1 MRRVQL
7 ATLALSLIVIGA
19 ASAEPPFNFDQT
31 PYAAPQR
38 MVEIAP
44 GRRLNLYCSG
54 KGSPTVVLDLGFEA
68 PLLSWGY
75 VQPAV
80 AATTRVCSYERA
92 GYGFSDVGP
101 LPRTT
106 DAIVGDLHRLLTVAR
121 ITPPYVMVGHSMAG
135 LDAQLFADRYTS
147 EVVGMVLID
156 PLLEG
161 WDELVERTFPAAKT
175 DDAFVAGLARCESLA
190 QQGRL
195 ESRSPENRE
204 CLPPPD
210 PRFAANVQAAR
221 DASKRRPGYWADL
234 RSEAIREDD
243 ADVDELRAARRSY
256 GTMPLLVLS
265 APLEINLYR
274 HYGATQQQVDG
285 LSTAREE
292 MRAALAHRTTRG
304 IVCQIAGTGHFIQ
317 LDRPQVAI
325 DAILQAVA
333 LTKGAGSPSCAGL

>member
-1 MRRVQL
+1 
-7 ATLALSLIVIGA
+7 
-19 ASAEPPFNFDQT
+19 
-31 PYAAPQR
+31 
-38 MVEIAP
+38 
-44 GRRLNLYCSG
+44 
-54 KGSPTVVLDLGFEA
+54 
-68 PLLSWGY
+68 
-75 VQPAV
+75 
-80 AATTRVCSYERA
+80 
-92 GYGFSDVGP
+92 
-101 LPRTT
+101 
-106 DAIVGDLHRLLTVAR
+106 
-121 ITPPYVMVGHSMAG
+121 MAG

-285 LSTAREE
+285 LSTARDE

-304 IVCQIAGTGHFIQ
+304 IVCQVAGTGHFIQ

-333 LTKGAGSPSCAGL
+333 LTKAAGSPSCAGL

>member
-1 MRRVQL
+1 
-7 ATLALSLIVIGA
+7 
-19 ASAEPPFNFDQT
+19 
-31 PYAAPQR
+31 

-44 GRRLNLYCSG
+44 GRRLNLYCTG
-54 KGSPTVVLDLGFEA
+54 KGSPTVVLDLGFGA

-80 AATTRVCSYERA
+80 ATTTRVCSYERA

-121 ITPPYVMVGHSMAG
+121 IAPPYVMVGHSMAG
-135 LDAQLFADRYTS
+135 LDAQLFSDRYPS

-156 PLLEG
+156 PLLQG
-161 WDELVERTFPAAKT
+161 WDELVERALPAAKT
-175 DDAFVAGLARCESLA
+175 DDDAFVAGLARCESLA
-190 QQGRL
+190 RQRLL
-195 ESRSPENRE
+195 ESRSPSNGE
-204 CLPPPD
+204 CLTPPD

-221 DASKRRPGYWADL
+221 DATKRRPGYWADL

-243 ADVDELRAARRSY
+243 ADVAELRAARRSY

-265 APLEINLYR
+265 APLDVSLYR
-274 HYGATQQQVDG
+274 HYGATQQQADG
-285 LSTAREE
+285 LSTARDE

-304 IVCQIAGTGHFIQ
+304 IVCQIAGTSHFIQ

-325 DAILQAVA
+325 DAILQVVA
-333 LTKGAGSPSCAGL
+333 LTKAAGSPSCAGL